1 MFKNITDVRGI
12 KCWGAHIGIKSKR
25 RDLALIYST
34 VPASGAAVYTRN
46 IVVAESIKVSRSL
59 MRNGRVQAIAINS
72 GNANACTG
80 KAGEQGAHA
89 MAEATARSLGVDKDL
104 VLIAS
109 TGVIGRPFPT
119 EKVVKGIEAN
129 AKKLSGRQVAGSF
142 AANAILTTD
151 TFAKEGFLAFDV
163 DSKQINMA
171 GIAKGSG
178 MIHPDMGTMLSF
190 IVCDIAISPSMI
202 KKALKKAVDRT
213 FNMISVDGDT
223 STNDMVAVMCNGI
236 AGNTLISRSNLSYE
250 RFESKLEELC
260 SHLAKLI
267 VSDGEGSSKFIEY
280 RVINAPNDEAARQ
293 VVRTISDSCL
303 VKTAMFGSD
312 PNWGRIV
319 AAAGRAGVKFNPGKI
334 NLSIGGEKNIPILV
348 KGQPTNH
355 SRATLKNKMRS
366 TNIVVILDLNCG
378 DGEAVGWG
386 TDLSYEYVRINAEYE
401 T

>member
-46 IVVAESIKVSRSL
+46 LVQAETIKVSRKL
-59 MRNGRVQAIAINS
+59 MKNGKVQAIAINS

-80 KAGEQGAHA
+80 KAGYDGARA
-89 MAEATARSLGVDKDL
+89 MARATAESLGIKEDL

-109 TGVIGRPFPT
+109 TGVIGRKFPT
-119 EKVVKGIEAN
+119 DKVVKGIKLN
-129 AKKLSGRQVAGSF
+129 ARKLSDRQVAGSL

-151 TFAKEGFLAFDV
+151 TFAKEGHLSFEIDG
-163 DSKQINMA
+163 KQVNIA
-171 GIAKGSG
+171 GMAKGSG
-178 MIHPDMGTMLSF
+178 MIHPDMGTMLCF
-190 IVCDIAISPSMI
+190 IVCDIAISTGMI
-202 KKALKKAVDRT
+202 KKALKKVVDKT

-223 STNDMVAVMCNGI
+223 STNDMVAIMCNGK
-236 AGNTLISRSNLSYE
+236 AGNKTINRATLNYK
-250 RFESKLEELC
+250 RFERKLEELC

-267 VSDGEGSSKFIEY
+267 VSDGEGSSKFVEY
-280 RVINAPNDEAARQ
+280 QVVNAPDDKAARQ
-293 VVRTISDSCL
+293 VVQTIADSCL

-312 PNWGRIV
+312 PNWGRII
-319 AAAGRAGVKFNPGKI
+319 AAAGRSGVKFDPDKI
-334 NLSIGGEKNIPILV
+334 SLSIGGSKNIMILEN
-348 KGQPTNH
+348 GQPTDH
-355 SRATLKNKMRS
+355 SRASLKDKMRS
-366 TNIVVILDLNCG
+366 THIVITLDLNAG

-401 T
+401 S

>member
-34 VPASGAAVYTRN
+34 TPASGAAVYTKN
-46 IVVAESIKVSRSL
+46 IVVAEVIKVSRKL
-59 MRNGRVQAIAINS
+59 MKNGKVQAIAVNS

-80 KAGEQGAHA
+80 KEGYRGAQA
-89 MAEATARSLGVDKDL
+89 MAEATARSLGIEKDL

-109 TGVIGRPFPT
+109 TGVIGRKFPT
-119 EKVVKGIEAN
+119 EKVVKGIELN
-129 AKKLSGRQVAGSF
+129 SRKLSGRQVAGSL

-151 TFAKEGFLAFDV
+151 TFAKEGFLDFEIDG
-163 DSKQINMA
+163 KQVNMA

-178 MIHPDMGTMLSF
+178 MIHPDMGTMLCF
-190 IVCDIAISPSMI
+190 IVCDIAISPTMLN
-202 KKALKKAVDRT
+202 KALKKVVDRT

-223 STNDMVAVMCNGI
+223 STNDMVAVMCNGK
-236 AGNTLISRSNLSYE
+236 AGNKTISRKNLNYK
-250 RFESKLEELC
+250 RFENRLEELC
-260 SHLAKLI
+260 SHLARLI
-267 VSDGEGSSKFIEY
+267 VSDGEGTSKFIEY
-280 RVINAPNDEAARQ
+280 RVVNAPDDAAARQ

-319 AAAGRAGVKFNPGKI
+319 AAAGRAGVKFNPDKI
-334 NLSIGGEKNIPILV
+334 SLSIGDRKKINILEN
-348 KGQPTNH
+348 GQPTDH
-355 SRATLKNKMRS
+355 SHANLKKKMKS
-366 TNIVVILDLNCG
+366 TNIVVTLDLDAG
-378 DGEAVGWG
+378 DGKAVGWG
-386 TDLSYEYVRINAEYE
+386 ADLSYEYVRINAEYE

>member
-12 KCWGAHIGIKSKR
+12 KCWGAYIGIKSKR
-25 RDLALIYST
+25 RDLALIYSE
-34 VPASGAAVYTRN
+34 VPANGAAVYTKN
-46 IVVAESIKVSRSL
+46 LVVAETIKVSREL
-59 MRNGRVQAIAINS
+59 MKNGKVQAIAINS

-80 KAGEQGAHA
+80 KAGYEGAQA
-89 MAEATARSLGVDKDL
+89 MAEATAKSLGISKDL

-119 EKVVKGIEAN
+119 KKVVAGIEEN
-129 AKKLSGRQVAGSF
+129 VKKLSDRQVAGAL

-151 TFAKEGFLAFDV
+151 TFAKEGHLSFELDG
-163 DSKQINMA
+163 KQINMA

-178 MIHPDMGTMLSF
+178 MIHPDMGTMLCF
-190 IVCDIAISPSMI
+190 IACDAAISTAMI
-202 KKALKKAVDRT
+202 KKALQRAVDRT

-223 STNDMVAVMCNGI
+223 STNDMVAVMCNGK
-236 AGNTLISRSNLSYE
+236 AGNKEVTRGGTEYK
-250 RFESKLEELC
+250 RFERKLEQLC
-260 SHLAKLI
+260 KHLARLI
-267 VSDGEGSSKFIEY
+267 VSDGEGSSKFVEY
-280 RVINAPNDEAARQ
+280 RVVNAPSDEAARQ

-319 AAAGRAGVKFNPGKI
+319 AAAGRAGVKFNPDKI
-334 NLSIGGEKNIPILV
+334 GLSIGDSKKVAILE
-348 KGQPTNH
+348 KGQPTNE
-355 SRATLKNKMRS
+355 SRTVLKSKMKE
-366 TNIVVILDLNCG
+366 THLVFTLDLAAG
-378 DGEAVGWG
+378 DGEAIGWG